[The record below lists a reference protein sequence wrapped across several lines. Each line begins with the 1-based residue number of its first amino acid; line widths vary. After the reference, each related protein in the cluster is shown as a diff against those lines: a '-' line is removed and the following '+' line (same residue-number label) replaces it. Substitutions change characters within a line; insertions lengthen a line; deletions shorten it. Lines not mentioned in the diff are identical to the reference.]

1 MSKEVSK
8 RKIHRDAGT
17 GRFVTE
23 DYAKKHP
30 IKVKMIEKMKN
41 NVAGTTEE
49 YSENPLRL
57 IITMKNDKLFNL
69 NRLMYISQIELKLN
83 TLMKR
88 YNVAKTDYVIEV
100 L

>member
-30 IKVKMIEKMKN
+30 KRTVTETVKR
-41 NVAGTTEE
+41 
-49 YSENPLRL
+49 P
-57 IITMKNDKLFNL
+57 
-69 NRLMYISQIELKLN
+69 
-83 TLMKR
+83 KR
-88 YNVAKTDYVIEV
+88 KK
-100 L
+100 